1 MSRRGIIR
9 AALGLPPLILPALA
23 GRARAQ
29 GNWPDRSVLMVVP
42 YAPGG
47 SNDVV
52 ARLLTPGLQAAFGRS
67 FVVENRAG
75 GGGAVGMGQ
84 VARARPDGYTLLVS
98 SASNHVFN
106 HLVVPDQGYD
116 PRQALS
122 AIAMMVD
129 VPNALAVHPSLGVND
144 VPGLVAKIRGM
155 PGGMSFASTGVGSSN
170 HLAGELLRLR
180 TGVELNHV
188 PYRGGGPALADLIA
202 GTVPMAFLNLPT
214 VLPAH
219 EAGQVKILGV
229 GGRARLSSQPDLP
242 TIAEQGVADYDVQSW
257 TGLFTPAGT
266 PRPVIDRMAG
276 EIRTLLAAPTMRQR
290 LKELGSEDIWAGP
303 AETDAFV
310 RAEFERWAPIVKQSG
325 ANSN

>member
-1 MSRRGIIR
+1 MLRRAVLG
-9 AALGLPPLILPALA
+9 AATVLPAWA
-23 GRARAQ
+23 TARPAAAQ
-29 GNWPDRSVLMVVP
+29 GEWPDRPVLMIVP

-52 ARLLTPGLQAAFGRS
+52 ARLLVPGLQAAFGRS

-116 PRQALS
+116 PRTALS
-122 AIAMMVD
+122 AICMMVD
-129 VPNALAVHPSLGVND
+129 VPNALAVHPALGVTD
-144 VPGLVAKIRGM
+144 VAGLLAKLRAT
-155 PGGMSFASTGVGSSN
+155 PGGLSFASTGVGSSN

-180 TGVELNHV
+180 AGVELNHV
-188 PYRGGGPALADLIA
+188 PYRGGGPALSDLIA

-219 EAGQVKILGV
+219 EAGQVRILGI
-229 GGRARLSSQPDLP
+229 GGKARLASRPDLP
-242 TIAEQGVADYDVQSW
+242 TIAEGGVPGYEVQSW
-257 TGLFTPAGT
+257 TGLFAPGGT
-266 PRPVIDRMAG
+266 PRPIIERVSAELRG
-276 EIRTLLAAPTMRQR
+276 LLAAPTMRGR
-290 LKELGSEDIWAGP
+290 LRDLGSEDIWAGP
-303 AETDAFV
+303 GETDAFV
-310 RAEFERWAPIVKQSG
+310 RAEFERWAPIVRQSG
-325 ANSN
+325 ATAN

>member
-1 MSRRGIIR
+1 MI
-9 AALGLPPLILPALA
+9 
-23 GRARAQ
+23 
-29 GNWPDRSVLMVVP
+29 VP

-84 VARARPDGYTLLVS
+84 VARAKPDGYTLLVS

-116 PRQALS
+116 PREALS

-129 VPNALAVHPSLGVND
+129 VPNALAVHPSLGVSD
-144 VPGLVAKIRGM
+144 VQGLLAKIRATR
-155 PGGMSFASTGVGSSN
+155 GGLSFASTGVGSSN

-188 PYRGGGPALADLIA
+188 PYRGGGPALSDLIA

-229 GGRARLSSQPDLP
+229 GGKSRLSSRPDIP
-242 TIAEQGVADYDVQSW
+242 TIAEQGVPDYNVQSW
-257 TGLFTPAGT
+257 TGLFAPAGT
-266 PRPVIDRMAG
+266 PQSIINRLSA
-276 EIRTLLAAPTMRQR
+276 EIRNLLGQPAMRQR
-290 LKELGSEDIWAGP
+290 LKDLGSEDIWSGP

-325 ANSN
+325 ATNN